1 MSTVANELKNITSNE
16 GVQDEPLP
24 KVNWLLALAIFVV
37 GVGGFAVIRW
47 YQQVYSFEYGLDYFE
62 PEFATYWMS
71 ILYTE
76 LILITLFGLIGS
88 AVVWFTRPK
97 EVHMTARRELK
108 SYMTMLT
115 CMLGG
120 CVIMPVALGV
130 FVEADAAWH
139 QVTIRDTDFTPTHI
153 ILFYGII
160 PGALAAG
167 VIGFLWAHTRLPDFR
182 NRVSLNLAIFLSGF
196 MLIMPNLGLNEWG
209 HTFWY
214 AEELFAAPIH
224 WGFVV
229 LGWSAFAVGG
239 FFIQVLSRIAH
250 LTRVIKEE
258 GGSATA

>member
-1 MSTVANELKNITSNE
+1 MSTIANDLKNLTANERAE
-16 GVQDEPLP
+16 EEPLP
-24 KVNWLLALAIFVV
+24 KVNWLLSLAIFVAGLV
-37 GVGGFAVIRW
+37 GFAVIRW

-71 ILYTE
+71 ILYIE
-76 LILITLFGLIGS
+76 LILITLLGAIGS
-88 AVVWFTRPK
+88 AWVWFTRPS

-115 CMLGG
+115 FMLGG
-120 CVIMPVALGV
+120 CVILPVALGV
-130 FVEADAAWH
+130 FVEADAVWH

-160 PGALAAG
+160 PLALAG
-167 VIGFLWAHTRLPDFR
+167 GMIGFLWAHTRLPDFR

-196 MLIMPNLGLNEWG
+196 GLIMPNLGLNEWG

-239 FFIQVLSRIAH
+239 FFVQVLSRIAY
-250 LTRVIKEE
+250 LTRVINDEGKE
-258 GGSATA
+258 AAA